1 MGAKQRKALFKKE
14 VLTVMDEKELKKLIE
29 KYQKRA
35 DDAEQ
40 AYQETG
46 AHRYYTAQ
54 WTNQNMADAL
64 QIALTAK
71 EDHETLRDMKLT
83 LSNFASR
90 GAAATSLHRPESERA
105 ELAAILAKE
114 IADYGKRNGL
124 I

>member
-1 MGAKQRKALFKKE
+1 MKQRKTLLKKG
-14 VLTVMDEKELKKLIE
+14 VLTEMDEKELKKLIE

-46 AHRYYTAQ
+46 VQRYSTAQ
-54 WTNQNMADAL
+54 WTNQKIADAL
-64 QIALTAK
+64 RIALAAK
-71 EDHETLRDMKLT
+71 EDHETLQDMKLE

-90 GAAATSLHRPESERA
+90 GAAAISPHRSESERA

-114 IADYGKRNGL
+114 IADYGKQNGL

>member
-1 MGAKQRKALFKKE
+1 
-14 VLTVMDEKELKKLIE
+14 MDEKKLKELID

-35 DDAEQ
+35 DTAEQ
-40 AYQETG
+40 DYQLSG
-46 AHRYYTAQ
+46 AQRYYTTQ
-54 WTNQNMADAL
+54 CTNQDMADAL
-64 QIALTAK
+64 RIALVAK

-90 GAAATSLHRPESERA
+90 GAAATSPHRPESERA